1 MISSSLK
8 SGIANFIGGAP
19 QAVGDMI
26 SNMFFSRRNWDASEQ
41 AAENQ
46 YKRQLDFWQRQNLY
60 NSPKNVLHRWQAA
73 GINPLAAVSGGSA
86 SGAGQGQALSS
97 VPGNEYALSGM
108 SPIQPVSPSAIFANA
123 ANIRKLASDAN
134 ATDLTAGKTIVETEI
149 ARLLKQNQITK
160 NEYDSLMLSIEQLF
174 GRESRSTSIE
184 QGKASAASSR
194 ASANL
199 QNVQADTAKQ
209 LQPLLVEN
217 QQNANTLQ
225 TTQNNLF
232 KAQID
237 EIQARISNTNANT
250 DLSRQHIQNL
260 KQQYEALGYS
270 NEEAQKYSEIRTW
283 LGIPVA
289 GLPNDIVNS
298 IAHIRRLYTSGQK
311 DLTSASKETWEIIHR
326 YNSDVAAGR
335 RAGRFVTLSSS
346 ASISA
351 FGVSGSQ
358 SSQTAVDASQL

>member
-1 MISSSLK
+1 MIASSFK
-8 SGIANFIGGAP
+8 SGVSNFIGGMP

-26 SNMFFSRRNWDASEQ
+26 SNMFFSRRNWEASEQ

-46 YKRQLDFWQRQNLY
+46 YRRQLDFWQRQNLY
-60 NSPKNVLHRWQAA
+60 NSPKNVLHRWQEA
-73 GINPLAAVSGGSA
+73 GINPLAAVSGGSV

-134 ATDLTAGKTIVETEI
+134 ATDLTAGKTIVETEVI
-149 ARLLKQNQITK
+149 RLLKQNQITK
-160 NEYDSLMLSIEQLF
+160 NEYDALMLSIEKLF
-174 GRESRSTSIE
+174 GRESRETSIE

-199 QNVQADTAKQ
+199 QNVQAETAKQ
-209 LQPLLVEN
+209 LQPLVVES

-237 EIQARISNTNANT
+237 EIQARISNTQANT
-250 DLSRQHIQNL
+250 DLARQHIQNL
-260 KQQYEALGYS
+260 RQQYEALGYS

-289 GLPNDIVNS
+289 GLPNDIINS
-298 IAHIRRLYTSGQK
+298 IAFIRRLYVSGQE
-311 DLTSASKETWEIIHR
+311 DLASAAKETWETIHR

-335 RAGRFVTLSSS
+335 RAGRFITLNSSTSFGAFGANVSSS
-346 ASISA
+346 T
-351 FGVSGSQ
+351 
-358 SSQTAVDASQL
+358 QTAYDAGQL